1 MNFWKIVKSS
11 FRYRWNIFFCLVTAL
26 GVGLLWGTNL
36 SAVFPFMQV
45 TFKGQTMQNWAD
57 EGIAE
62 CRMRIAAFEQRKIEL
77 EGTELEGRELEGT
90 ELEGTFRDEKKVNV
104 ETGKADSVD
113 SERVLEKKR
122 EVNSSVDETVSA
134 NNSALE
140 GAGEK
145 SAAERISADGQTEN
159 NQAETADFSEIS
171 EEMKKE
177 AESFDDLRLL
187 SHKINLE
194 RTTLRGY
201 EWLRSAFYSWLPS
214 TPFATIVWLLAALL
228 GMTILKTAFLIANS
242 VLVAK
247 IANQTIFD
255 LRNALYDKCLAF
267 EFARYSQDG
276 SAEMMSRITNDV
288 GGIGNGLSNVY
299 GKLIREPLKM
309 FVCLGIAIWINWR
322 LFVVTILIL
331 PLIAWGIQVLAKK
344 IRRTSREIM
353 KEVARLYQ
361 TLQET
366 FLGIKIVKCF
376 SLEEQQRKQFH
387 AQGKI
392 IYRNS
397 LKVAF
402 LDVLAKGL
410 VECSGIL
417 LVSIALLVG
426 AWLVLTG
433 RTALFGIPMS
443 ERPLSIEWLVMFYVA
458 LLGAA
463 DPARKLSDIFASI
476 QNAVAVADRVY
487 ETLDM
492 PLKIADPEKP
502 VSLEGNSLELAFRD
516 VDFEYA
522 ADRPALRGI
531 NYSIPFG
538 KTVAFVGSN
547 GSGKSTLLNLIPRL
561 ADPTRGEV
569 TLGGVSLRD
578 AAQKELRSLLG
589 LVSQDA
595 ILFDDTV
602 MNNIRFGRLDATE
615 EEVIEAAKKA
625 NAHEFISKVLPQGYD
640 TPLGPL
646 GNLLSG
652 GQKQRIALARV
663 ILRNPKILLLD
674 EATSQID
681 LESERAIQNSLM
693 EFHCG
698 RTVILVTHRL
708 GILSMADE
716 IAVMENGRIADHGTH
731 DELMKRCRFYQNLY
745 ANPE

>member
-1 MNFWKIVKSS
+1 MNFWKIIKSS
-11 FRYRWNIFFCLVTAL
+11 FQYRWNIFFCLVTAL

-36 SAVFPFMQV
+36 SAVFPFMQI
-45 TFKGQTMQNWAD
+45 TFKGQTMQNWVD
-57 EGIAE
+57 EGIAD
-62 CRMRIAAFEQRKIEL
+62 CQMRIAAFEQRKEEL
-77 EGTELEGRELEGT
+77 A
-90 ELEGTFRDEKKVNV
+90 EKSEMEVTSDVEKNIGVDAKV
-104 ETGKADSVD
+104 
-113 SERVLEKKR
+113 
-122 EVNSSVDETVSA
+122 
-134 NNSALE
+134 E
-140 GAGEK
+140 GAAAGVP
-145 SAAERISADGQTEN
+145 AERPIAFN
-159 NQAETADFSEIS
+159 VPEIS
-171 EEMKKE
+171 EELRKE
-177 AESFDDLRLL
+177 AESFDDPFLL
-187 SHKINLE
+187 AHKINLE

-201 EWLRSAFYSWLPS
+201 QWLREIFYAYLPS
-214 TPFATIVWLLAALL
+214 TPFATIVLLLGALL

-255 LRNALYDKCLAF
+255 LRNALYDKCLAL
-267 EFARYSQDG
+267 EYARYSQDG

-309 FVCLGIAIWINWR
+309 FVCLGMAIWINWQ

-344 IRRTSREIM
+344 IRKTSREIM
-353 KEVARLYQ
+353 KEVAKLYQ

-366 FLGIKIVKCF
+366 FSGIKIVKCF
-376 SLEEQQRKQFH
+376 SLEDHQRDQFH
-387 AQGKI
+387 AQGKV

-433 RTALFGIPMS
+433 STTLFGIPMS

-463 DPARKLSDIFASI
+463 DPARKLSDIFTSI
-476 QNAVAVADRVY
+476 QNAAAVADRVY
-487 ETLDM
+487 EMLDM
-492 PLKIADPEKP
+492 PLKVADPQNP
-502 VSLEGNSLELAFRD
+502 VPLKGNSMDLVFRN
-516 VDFEYA
+516 VDFDYA
-522 ADRPALRGI
+522 SDRPVLREI

-538 KTVAFVGSN
+538 KTVAFVGAN

-569 TLGGVSLRD
+569 MLGGVSLRD
-578 AAQKELRSLLG
+578 VAQKDLHSHLG
-589 LVSQDA
+589 LVSQEA

-602 MNNIRFGRLDATE
+602 MNNIRFGRPDATE
-615 EEVIEAAKKA
+615 EEVLEAAKKA
-625 NAHEFISKVLPQGYD
+625 NAHEFISRVLPQGYD

-652 GQKQRIALARV
+652 GQRQRIALARV
-663 ILRNPKILLLD
+663 ILRDPRILLLD

-681 LESERAIQNSLM
+681 LESERSIQNSLM
-693 EFHCG
+693 EFHQG

-716 IAVMENGRIADHGTH
+716 IVVMENGRIADHGTH
-731 DELMKRCRFYQNLY
+731 DELMSRCRFYQNLY
-745 ANPE
+745 AQPE